1 MDQLMDQLIEQC
13 LFPNACR
20 EVVELRAKNW
30 QLNKDIEAINRN
42 IYSSLSSAPILT
54 YGEFASKIE
63 KRQHPGLF
71 FTELVWRGYDATG
84 ESIGLSQ
91 QVHCSPA
98 IDTSMVEEATKEEMY
113 RKYLERVAWD
123 R

>member
-1 MDQLMDQLIEQC
+1 MNYIEQC
-13 LFPNACR
+13 SFPNACK
-20 EVVELRAKNW
+20 EVLDLQKKIIEEINELLKKVSHLRWHSIQGRGA
-30 QLNKDIEAINRN
+30 L
-42 IYSSLSSAPILT
+42 LT
-54 YGEFASKIE
+54 YSKFASKIE
-63 KRQHPGLF
+63 KRQHPELF

-91 QVHCSPA
+91 QVHCSSA
-98 IDTSMVEEATKEEMY
+98 IDTSMVEEATKEDLY